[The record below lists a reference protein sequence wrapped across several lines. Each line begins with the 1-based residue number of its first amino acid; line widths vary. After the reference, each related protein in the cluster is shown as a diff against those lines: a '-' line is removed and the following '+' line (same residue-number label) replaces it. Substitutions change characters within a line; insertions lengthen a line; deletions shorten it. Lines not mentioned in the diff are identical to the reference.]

1 MLRSSPSRWLLV
13 LAGLLAVL
21 PCPARGQED
30 PNETPLGDIARNL
43 RKKEPAHP
51 VIDDD
56 NLTQVMQQA
65 DSRRGFGASLRFLM
79 TGEGAGFRVSAPDVT
94 CSLSFSGNAKYL
106 LSGQYSEMD
115 LPAGDLS
122 KLEGHAT
129 VEGDALTVSVHNG
142 TDWHLSEISVAF
154 TLLNK
159 ISTLEASAAPGSLMP
174 RLEVEALDTIRA
186 EKKPDTTVIYHM
198 RAPGLPWATAG
209 FSAALN
215 LEVPAGSEW
224 HWAIVQARG
233 YPPQNSGGMASPAT
247 PPAPVVT
254 VPSSETPASSQA
266 QVVPTASRVQNPQ

>member
-154 TLLNK
+154 
-159 ISTLEASAAPGSLMP
+159 
-174 RLEVEALDTIRA
+174 
-186 EKKPDTTVIYHM
+186 
-198 RAPGLPWATAG
+198 
-209 FSAALN
+209 
-215 LEVPAGSEW
+215 
-224 HWAIVQARG
+224 
-233 YPPQNSGGMASPAT
+233 
-247 PPAPVVT
+247 
-254 VPSSETPASSQA
+254 
-266 QVVPTASRVQNPQ
+266 